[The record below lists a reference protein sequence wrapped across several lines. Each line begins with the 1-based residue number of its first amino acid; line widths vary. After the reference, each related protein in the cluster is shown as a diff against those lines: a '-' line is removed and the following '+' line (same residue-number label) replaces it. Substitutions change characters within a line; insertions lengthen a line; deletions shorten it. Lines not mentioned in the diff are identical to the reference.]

1 MQASEWLNPGA
12 IDGSERRCN
21 DAFRQ
26 PSKAQAVLYTL
37 HARPCRQ
44 RENKAHQSG
53 QRMQPFRDSRLIDP
67 VGFDHHNSSND
78 DVGYAFDTY
87 RCVGHV

>member
-37 HARPCRQ
+37 HARHRRQ
-44 RENKAHQSG
+44 REEKTKLTSPVKECN
-53 QRMQPFRDSRLIDP
+53 PFVTAD
-67 VGFDHHNSSND
+67 
-78 DVGYAFDTY
+78 
-87 RCVGHV
+87 